1 MKRQTNKEQVYVINQ
16 PKHITS
22 TIIVLGDIFPLPE
35 DAHND
40 IEKLC
45 DISDVLFIYAPTHFT
60 HQEEINFNRFSSLY
74 KSCAWIESGSCLG
87 STLLHMIEYDQEIF
101 GCHRNTIIMNSSKL
115 GNIDIDKLIS
125 ISSSPLNRPILEIER
140 LSSEEFYEIY
150 SEEEYT
156 NPILNYLK
164 PKREALER
172 AFCSYKVTSDLA
184 MFRED
189 TLNTILKFYDNP
201 EDEFPKQYVRTFT
214 EDNIMYM
221 LGSLIK
227 YIGIDY
233 LDRNY
238 KDIKL

>member
-16 PKHITS
+16 PRHITS
-22 TIIVLGDIFPLPE
+22 SIIVLGDVFPLHQE
-35 DAHND
+35 AHND

-45 DISDVLFIYAPTHFT
+45 EISDVLFIYAPKHFT
-60 HQEEINFNRFSSLY
+60 RQKEINFNKFSSLY
-74 KSCAWIESGSCLG
+74 KSCAWIESGACLG

-101 GCHRNTIIMNSSKL
+101 GCHRNTIILNSDKL
-115 GNIDIDKLIS
+115 GNIDTEKLVS
-125 ISSSPLNRPILEIER
+125 LSSSSLSKPILEIER

-150 SEEEYT
+150 HEDEYT

-164 PKREALER
+164 PKKEALER
-172 AFCSYKVTSDLA
+172 AFCSYRVTSDLA
-184 MFRED
+184 IFRED
-189 TLNTILKFYDNP
+189 TLNTIMKFYDNP

-214 EDNIMYM
+214 EDDVMYM

-227 YIGIDY
+227 YLGIDY